1 MKSSLA
7 PFLVVNPKSYLYG
20 KESLAL
26 ARAADHAAKETGLKI
41 YFTCPFADIR
51 YVSENTEAII
61 VTAQAMESLRP
72 GRGMGHL
79 LPEALYEA
87 GARAT
92 FLNHAENPM
101 TMAELAKTI
110 VRARELDIETI
121 ACADFAR
128 RGHCHS
134 PHSAPIFCSASQ
146 PISSVQ
152 EKPQMTAYTTSIV
165 AKIRSIDPSI
175 GIMIASGITTAD
187 DVYRVVRLGADGS
200 GATSGILN
208 APDPAQR
215 IMEMAAAIVR
225 AAEVREAQGNAA

>member
-26 ARAADHAAKETGLKI
+26 AKAADDAAKKTGLKI
-41 YFTCPFADIR
+41 YFTCPFSDIR
-51 YVSENTEAII
+51 YIRENTDAII
-61 VTAQAMESLRP
+61 VTAQAMESLTP

-79 LPEALYEA
+79 LPEALFDA

-92 FLNHAENPM
+92 FLNHAEHPM

-110 VRARELDIETI
+110 TRARTLGIETI
-121 ACADFAR
+121 ACADSLAEGSAVAELR
-128 RGHCHS
+128 PDILLCEPTDLIGTGH
-134 PHSAPIFCSASQ
+134 
-146 PISSVQ
+146 
-152 EKPQMTAYTTSIV
+152 TADDNYTISIV
-165 AKIRSIDPSI
+165 AKIRSIAPEI

-208 APDPAQR
+208 APDPGLR
-215 IMEMAAAIVR
+215 ILEMAEAIVR
-225 AAEVREAQGNAA
+225 AAAERDSAGGAA

>member
-26 ARAADHAAKETGLKI
+26 AKAADDAAKKTGLKI
-41 YFTCPFADIR
+41 YFPCPFSDIR
-51 YVSENTEAII
+51 YIRENTDAII
-61 VTAQAMESLRP
+61 VTAQAMESLKP

-79 LPEALYEA
+79 LPEALYDA

-110 VRARELDIETI
+110 ARARELGIETI
-121 ACADFAR
+121 ACADSLAE
-128 RGHCHS
+128 G
-134 PHSAPIFCSASQ
+134 
-146 PISSVQ
+146 
-152 EKPQMTAYTTSIV
+152 TAIAAFRPDILLCEPTDLIGTGRTADDSYTISIV
-165 AKIRSIDPSI
+165 AKIRSIDPTI
-175 GIMIASGITTAD
+175 AVMIASGITTAD

-208 APDPAQR
+208 APDPTER
-215 IMEMAAAIVR
+215 IMEMAKAIVR
-225 AAEVREAQGNAA
+225 AAEVRQAAESAA

>member
-1 MKSSLA
+1 MRSTV

-20 KESLAL
+20 EAALAL
-26 ARAADHAAKETGLKI
+26 ARAADAAAKKTEIRI
-41 YFTCPFADIR
+41 YFTCPFSDIR
-51 YVSENTEAII
+51 YIHAHIDAII

-79 LPEALYEA
+79 LPEALHEA

-110 VRARELDIETI
+110 ARARELGIETI
-121 ACADFAR
+121 ACADSLTE
-128 RGHCHS
+128 G
-134 PHSAPIFCSASQ
+134 
-146 PISSVQ
+146 
-152 EKPQMTAYTTSIV
+152 TAIAAFRPDILLCEPTDLIGTGKTADESYTTAIV
-165 AKIRSIDPSI
+165 AKIRSIDPGI

-200 GATSGILN
+200 GATSGILS

-215 IMEMAAAIVR
+215 ILEMAEAIVR
-225 AAEVREAQGNAA
+225 AAAVREAEESAA

>member
-26 ARAADHAAKETGLKI
+26 AKAADDAAKKTGLKN
-41 YFTCPFADIR
+41 YFTCPFSDIR
-51 YVSENTEAII
+51 YIRENTDAII
-61 VTAQAMESLRP
+61 VTAQAMESLKP

-79 LPEALYEA
+79 LPEALYDA

-110 VRARELDIETI
+110 ARARELGIETI
-121 ACADFAR
+121 ACADSLAE
-128 RGHCHS
+128 G
-134 PHSAPIFCSASQ
+134 
-146 PISSVQ
+146 
-152 EKPQMTAYTTSIV
+152 TAIAAFRPDILLCEPTDLIGTGRTADDSYTISIV
-165 AKIRSIDPSI
+165 AKIRSIDPTI
-175 GIMIASGITTAD
+175 AVMIASGITTAD

-208 APDPAQR
+208 APDPTER
-215 IMEMAAAIVR
+215 IMEMAKAIVR
-225 AAEVREAQGNAA
+225 AAEVRQAAESAA

>member
-20 KESLAL
+20 KASLDL
-26 ARAADHAAKETGLKI
+26 ARAADAAAQKTGLKI
-41 YFTCPFADIR
+41 YFTCPFSDIR
-51 YVSENTEAII
+51 YIRENTEMII
-61 VTAQAMESLRP
+61 VTAQAMDSLKP

-92 FLNHAENPM
+92 FLNHAEHPM
-101 TMAELAKTI
+101 TMTELSKAI
-110 VRARELDIETI
+110 VRAREIGIETI
-121 ACADFAR
+121 ACADSLAE
-128 RGHCHS
+128 G
-134 PHSAPIFCSASQ
+134 
-146 PISSVQ
+146 
-152 EKPQMTAYTTSIV
+152 TAIAAFHPDILLCEPTDLIGTGKTADDSYTTSIV
-165 AKIRSIDPSI
+165 AKIRSIDPAI

-208 APDPAQR
+208 APDPAAR
-215 IMEMAAAIVR
+215 IMEMAEAVIR
-225 AAEVREAQGNAA
+225 AAAVRDAQGSAA

>member
-26 ARAADHAAKETGLKI
+26 AKAADDAAKKTGLKI
-41 YFTCPFADIR
+41 YFTCPFSDIR
-51 YVSENTEAII
+51 YIRENTDAII
-61 VTAQAMESLRP
+61 VTAQAMESLTP

-79 LPEALYEA
+79 LPEALFDA

-92 FLNHAENPM
+92 FLNHAEHPM

-110 VRARELDIETI
+110 TRARTLGIETI
-121 ACADFAR
+121 ACADSLAE
-128 RGHCHS
+128 G
-134 PHSAPIFCSASQ
+134 SAVAELRPDILLCEPTDLIGTGQ
-146 PISSVQ
+146 
-152 EKPQMTAYTTSIV
+152 TADDNYTISIV
-165 AKIRSIDPSI
+165 AKIRSIAPEI

-208 APDPAQR
+208 APDPGLR
-215 IMEMAAAIVR
+215 ILEMAEAIVR
-225 AAEVREAQGNAA
+225 AAAERDSAGGAA

>member
-26 ARAADHAAKETGLKI
+26 AKAADDAAKKTGLKI
-41 YFTCPFADIR
+41 YFTCPFSDIR
-51 YVSENTEAII
+51 YIRKNTDAII
-61 VTAQAMESLRP
+61 VTAQAMESLKP

-79 LPEALYEA
+79 LPEALYDA

-101 TMAELAKTI
+101 MMAELAKTI
-110 VRARELDIETI
+110 ARARELGIETI
-121 ACADFAR
+121 ACADSLAE
-128 RGHCHS
+128 G
-134 PHSAPIFCSASQ
+134 
-146 PISSVQ
+146 
-152 EKPQMTAYTTSIV
+152 TAIAAFRPDILLCEPTDLIGTGRTADDSYTTSIV
-165 AKIRSIDPSI
+165 AKIRSIDPTI
-175 GIMIASGITTAD
+175 AVMIASGITTAD

-208 APDPAQR
+208 APDPAER
-215 IMEMAAAIVR
+215 IMEMAKAIVR
-225 AAEVREAQGNAA
+225 AAEVRQAEESAA

>member
-26 ARAADHAAKETGLKI
+26 AQAADAAAKKTGLKI
-41 YFTCPFADIR
+41 YFTCPFSDIR
-51 YVSENTEAII
+51 YIRENTDAII
-61 VTAQAMESLRP
+61 VTAQAMESLKP

-110 VRARELDIETI
+110 ARAREL
-121 ACADFAR
+121 
-128 RGHCHS
+128 
-134 PHSAPIFCSASQ
+134 
-146 PISSVQ
+146 
-152 EKPQMTAYTTSIV
+152 
-165 AKIRSIDPSI
+165 
-175 GIMIASGITTAD
+175 GI
-187 DVYRVVRLGADGS
+187 
-200 GATSGILN
+200 
-208 APDPAQR
+208 
-215 IMEMAAAIVR
+215 
-225 AAEVREAQGNAA
+225 

>member
-26 ARAADHAAKETGLKI
+26 ARSADHAAKETGLKI
-41 YFTCPFADIR
+41 YFTCPFSDIR
-51 YVSENTEAII
+51 YIRENTEAII

-79 LPEALYEA
+79 LPEAIYEA

-110 VRARELDIETI
+110 ARAREIGIETI
-121 ACADFAR
+121 ACADSLAE
-128 RGHCHS
+128 G
-134 PHSAPIFCSASQ
+134 
-146 PISSVQ
+146 
-152 EKPQMTAYTTSIV
+152 TAIAAFRPDILLCEPTDLIGTGKTADDSYTTAIV
-165 AKIRSIDPSI
+165 AKIRTIDPGI

-200 GATSGILN
+200 GATSGILS
-208 APDPAQR
+208 APDPAKR
-215 IMEMAAAIVR
+215 ILEMAEAIVR
-225 AAEVREAQGNAA
+225 AAAVRESQGSAA

>member
-26 ARAADHAAKETGLKI
+26 AKAADDAAKKTGLKI
-41 YFTCPFADIR
+41 YFTCPFSDIR
-51 YVSENTEAII
+51 YIRENTDAII
-61 VTAQAMESLRP
+61 VTAQAMESLTP

-79 LPEALYEA
+79 LPEALFDA

-92 FLNHAENPM
+92 FLNHADHPM

-110 VRARELDIETI
+110 TRARALGIETI
-121 ACADFAR
+121 ACADSLAEGSAVAELR
-128 RGHCHS
+128 PDILLCEPTDLIGTGH
-134 PHSAPIFCSASQ
+134 
-146 PISSVQ
+146 
-152 EKPQMTAYTTSIV
+152 TADDNYTISIV
-165 AKIRSIDPSI
+165 AKIRSIAPEI

-208 APDPAQR
+208 APDPGLR
-215 IMEMAAAIVR
+215 ILEMAEAIVR
-225 AAEVREAQGNAA
+225 AAAERDSAGGAA

>member
-26 ARAADHAAKETGLKI
+26 AQAADAAAKKTGLKI
-41 YFTCPFADIR
+41 YFTCPFSDIR
-51 YVSENTEAII
+51 YIRENTDAII
-61 VTAQAMESLRP
+61 VTAQAMESLKP

-110 VRARELDIETI
+110 ARARELGIETI
-121 ACADFAR
+121 ASPRAR
-128 RGHCHS
+128 PS
-134 PHSAPIFCSASQ
+134 PHFIRISCSASRR
-146 PISSVQ
+146 ISSARAGLQ
-152 EKPQMTAYTTSIV
+152 
-165 AKIRSIDPSI
+165 
-175 GIMIASGITTAD
+175 TTAIPHPLLQRS
-187 DVYRVVRLGADGS
+187 VALIQRLPS
-200 GATSGILN
+200 
-208 APDPAQR
+208 
-215 IMEMAAAIVR
+215 
-225 AAEVREAQGNAA
+225 

>member
-26 ARAADHAAKETGLKI
+26 AQAADHAAKETGLKI
-41 YFTCPFADIR
+41 YFTCPFSDIR
-51 YVSENTEAII
+51 CVRENTEAII

-110 VRARELDIETI
+110 VRARELGIETI
-121 ACADFAR
+121 ACADSLAE
-128 RGHCHS
+128 G
-134 PHSAPIFCSASQ
+134 
-146 PISSVQ
+146 
-152 EKPQMTAYTTSIV
+152 TAIAAFRPNILLCEPTDLIGTGKTADDSYTTSIV

-187 DVYRVVRLGADGS
+187 VYRVVRLGADGS

-208 APDPAQR
+208 APDPAKR